1 MSSSSNRVSS
11 NDVSS
16 NDGSIERIG
25 TRHASPRGKLTN
37 MVWLWAAV
45 LVVAPVVVAL
55 WLARRVVV
63 HVDDALALRLAS
75 ELGTSAPTF
84 EASRRA
90 WRVEL
95 DGTELWIGPNHVTAR
110 RAIER
115 PVGEGFTV
123 LESALVGREQEDYFF
138 SRIVV
143 PDGDGG
149 WCVGGRSDALTEVE
163 RRVVE
168 ARPTD
173 LPWLRVEPGAL
184 SAGTLVDPT
193 ADDVRAL
200 IAALADVA
208 RALS

>member
-1 MSSSSNRVSS
+1 
-11 NDVSS
+11 
-16 NDGSIERIG
+16 
-25 TRHASPRGKLTN
+25 

-55 WLARRVVV
+55 WLARRAEVR
-63 HVDDALALRLAS
+63 VDDGLALRLAS

-84 EASRRA
+84 EGSRRA

-95 DGTELWIGPNHVTAR
+95 DGTELWIGSHHVTAR
-110 RAIER
+110 RALER
-115 PVGEGFTV
+115 PSGEAFTV
-123 LESALVGREQEDYFF
+123 LESALGGREQEDYFY

-143 PDGDGG
+143 PDGNGG

-168 ARPTD
+168 ARPLG

-184 SAGTLVDPT
+184 SAGSLVDPT
-193 ADDVRAL
+193 GDEVRAL
-200 IAALADVA
+200 IAALGDVA
-208 RALS
+208 RALG